1 MTTAH
6 QIFQYI
12 VYFLII
18 LYSTFGLAAKLTAP
32 LWLKL
37 FLRLGSVA
45 MMMWAILELLKVQY

>member
-18 LYSTFGLAAKLTAP
+18 LYSVLGLVAQLTAP
-32 LWLKL
+32 TWLKML
-37 FLRLGSVA
+37 LRLGSVA
-45 MMMWAILELLKVQY
+45 MIMWVILEILKIQY